1 MKKHFEYCDD
11 NLVIM
16 PGFYESTLFSSD
28 TVYEENRQIEED
40 CKENGEEYVEHDI
53 NDFTA
58 FQNAVCERITD
69 NLIAPMLM
77 EDENLCDSVKFKEVS
92 SPAYYNFTTDK
103 IVLDLN
109 IDIDYLKNLI
119 RSDKEMYDGFNK
131 YLKEK
136 YTSRDGFMIFVEN
149 EIEAYFE
156 ADDYQD
162 VMVDYYLLTKIYDDK
177 DVVRAVKEDNDWPH
191 YSYQMMEIASECV
204 YEFMEPIKNEEE

>member
-1 MKKHFEYCDD
+1 MKQHFEYCDD

-16 PGFYESTLFSSD
+16 PGFYESILFSSD
-28 TVYEENRQIEED
+28 TVYEENRQIEEN
-40 CKENGEEYVEHDI
+40 CKDNGEEFVEREI

-58 FQNAVCERITD
+58 FQNAVCERITN

-77 EDENLCDSVKFKEVS
+77 EDENLCDSVKFKEVN
-92 SPAYYNFTTDK
+92 SPAFYNFITDK

-136 YTSRDGFMIFVEN
+136 YSSHSGFMSFVEN

-177 DVVRAVKEDNDWPH
+177 DVVRAAEEDNDWPH
-191 YSYQMMEIASECV
+191 YSYEMMEIASECV